1 MEEWPVL
8 ANIEGIGVMLLTPAQ
23 ATPLPALLLSA
34 GMKWEQLMRC

>member
-8 ANIEGIGVMLLTPAQ
+8 VNIEGIGVMLLTPAQ
-23 ATPLPALLLSA
+23 ATPSSALLLSV